1 MGLLTSSI
9 YKQFQK
15 SQRKKLSKG
24 NMGNEHK
31 WRVATLQGF
40 AVPSK
45 PLDVT
50 LVGLQASQCYY
61 PTLTMHTNLL
71 VTLSTFIA
79 P

>member
-1 MGLLTSSI
+1 
-9 YKQFQK
+9 
-15 SQRKKLSKG
+15 
-24 NMGNEHK
+24 MGNEHK

-45 PLDVT
+45 HLDVT